1 MMEKK
6 EFYRRIARSADQE
19 DRSKEKYQPA
29 WIRKYLDLA
38 DLLMRRRRQ
47 KTEDTRPKAA

>member
-1 MMEKK
+1 MGKK
-6 EFYRRIARSADQE
+6 KKADQINRPCTE
-19 DRSKEKYQPA
+19 EAREEERHQPS

-47 KTEDTRPKAA
+47 RPDDKDKAA